1 MPPDF
6 VHAVQTLMTG
16 LIIGESPR
24 WHEGRLWFCHWG
36 AHEIVAV
43 DLEGHSEVVICDPE
57 TSPHSIEWLP
67 DGRLLIVPANPACAG
82 RLLRREPDGSLV
94 DHADLSGLPSG
105 FNEIVVDGRGNIYGN
120 GAAFDFMA
128 FLESVQNAGEDA
140 QQLPWRERAGFVPG
154 FIALITPD
162 GAVRQV
168 ADGIEFPNGMV
179 VTPDNRT
186 LIIAESFAGRLTAFD
201 IAVDGSLS
209 NRRVWAEGLGPDG
222 ICLDAEGAV
231 WTSSGG
237 NACVRVRAGGE
248 LLQRIEL
255 DRGPFACMLGGPDR
269 RTLCIMAAEWNPANP
284 FGGPRSGQV
293 LIAPA
298 PAPGVG
304 WP

>member
-1 MPPDF
+1 MPELQ
-6 VHAVQTLMTG
+6 VLMTD
-16 LIIGESPR
+16 LLIGESPR
-24 WHEGRLWFCHWG
+24 WHAGRLWFCHWG
-36 AHEIVAV
+36 AHEIIAV
-43 DLEGHSEVVICDPE
+43 DPDGNSELVTCDPE
-57 TSPHSIEWLP
+57 ISPHSIEWLP
-67 DGRLLIVPANPACAG
+67 DGRQLIVPANPAYAG
-82 RLLRREPDGSLV
+82 RLLRRESDGSLV

-128 FLESVQNAGEDA
+128 FLESVQNDGLDA
-140 QQLPWRERAGFVPG
+140 QVPWRERPGFVPG

-162 GAVRQV
+162 GSVRQV

-179 VTPDNRT
+179 ITPDNAT
-186 LIIAESFAGRLTAFD
+186 LIISESFAGRLTAFD
-201 IAVDGSLS
+201 IAADGSLA
-209 NRRVWAEGLGPDG
+209 NRRVWADGLGPDG

-237 NACVRVRAGGE
+237 NDCVRVRAGDE
-248 LLQRIEL
+248 VLQRIEL

-269 RTLCIMAAEWNPANP
+269 RTLFIMAAEWNPANP
-284 FGGPRSGQV
+284 FGGSRTGQV
-293 LIAPA
+293 LAAPA

>member
-1 MPPDF
+1 MPEL
-6 VHAVQTLMTG
+6 QTLMTG
-16 LIIGESPR
+16 LLIGESPR

-36 AHEIVAV
+36 AHEIIAV
-43 DLEGHSEVVICDPE
+43 DLDGNSEVVTRDPE

-67 DGRLLIVPANPACAG
+67 DGRQLIVPANPAYAG

-128 FLESVQNAGEDA
+128 FLENVQRDGEDA
-140 QQLPWRERAGFVPG
+140 QQVPWRERADFVPG

-162 GAVRQV
+162 GSVRQV

-179 VTPDNRT
+179 VTPDNAT
-186 LIIAESFAGRLTAFD
+186 LIISESFAGKLTAFD
-201 IAVDGSLS
+201 IAADGSLS

-231 WTSSGG
+231 WTSTGA
-237 NACVRVRAGGE
+237 NACVRVREGGE
-248 LLQRIEL
+248 VLQRIEL
-255 DRGPFACMLGGPDR
+255 DRAPFACMLGGPDR
-269 RTLCIMAAEWNPANP
+269 RTLFIMAAEWNPENP
-284 FGGPRSGQV
+284 FGGPRTGQV
-293 LIAPA
+293 LTVPA